1 MWLHYSELRAIMNNG
16 LKHASHN
23 TIAVRVN
30 SMDNAHEL
38 ITEILNSMQPL
49 IEAHKGFAELGE
61 VKGNRV
67 VIYCGGQCIDCS
79 NKCIEDAIREK
90 LPDIEIVF
98 L

>member
-1 MWLHYSELRAIMNNG
+1 
-16 LKHASHN
+16 
-23 TIAVRVN
+23 
-30 SMDNAHEL
+30 
-38 ITEILNSMQPL
+38 MQPL

-61 VKGNRV
+61 VKGNRA